1 MVEVNT
7 EKETVGSE
15 SVLDKNLDRV
25 NEDLD
30 IMERHSAD
38 LQAVEEGI
46 QESMVKRVREYK
58 DSCLHSIPKP
68 IKHTR

>member
-7 EKETVGSE
+7 EKETGGSE

-38 LQAVEEGI
+38 LQAVEDGI

>member
-1 MVEVNT
+1 MVDVNT
-7 EKETVGSE
+7 EKETGRSE
-15 SVLDKNLDRV
+15 AVLDKNLDRV

>member
-7 EKETVGSE
+7 EKETGRSE
-15 SVLDKNLDRV
+15 GVLDKNLDRV

-30 IMERHSAD
+30 IMERHAAD

-46 QESMVKRVREYK
+46 QESMVKRVHEYK

>member
-7 EKETVGSE
+7 ERETGRME
-15 SVLDKNLDRV
+15 KGLDKSLDRV

-30 IMERHSAD
+30 IMERHSSELD
-38 LQAVEEGI
+38 AVEEGI
-46 QESMVKRVREYK
+46 QESMKKWDREYK

-68 IKHTR
+68 RKHIR

>member
-7 EKETVGSE
+7 EKETGRSE
-15 SVLDKNLDRV
+15 TVLDKNLDRV

-38 LQAVEEGI
+38 LQAVEDGI
-46 QESMVKRVREYK
+46 QESMVKRVREHK